1 MRTREDPHSVSQEPS
16 ANVERNTEDHVSE
29 PSNCNICVNVLGGAT
44 MRVEKALG
52 ISIFSLQALY
62 IVIVFLVGY
71 STISTVMASV
81 PSGSDQEGG
90 LPLDLSIE
98 KEAGGGRI
106 VALAFPVHNRGL
118 LPVEIRVRVRF
129 ETQAGDLLIDEES
142 SRQIPAGRSNVVGLT
157 FTVSREK
164 LEQAL
169 DPNTGIEGMVEYKT
183 LYGLVSASVIV
194 ETTVGEV
201 LQGGG

>member
-1 MRTREDPHSVSQEPS
+1 MRETS
-16 ANVERNTEDHVSE
+16 ANAERNIEDHVFE
-29 PSNCNICVNVLGGAT
+29 PSHRDIYVNVVGGAK

-52 ISIFSLQALY
+52 ITIFSLQALY

-81 PSGSDQEGG
+81 PSGPDQEGG

-98 KEAGGGRI
+98 KEAGGGRT

-118 LPVEIRVRVRF
+118 LPVEIRARVRF
-129 ETQAGDLLIDEES
+129 QTQAGDLLIEEES
-142 SRQIPAGRSNVVGLT
+142 SRQIPAGRSNEVGLT

-183 LYGLVSASVIV
+183 LYGLVSASVFV